1 MKKSVYN
8 GLTERTRR
16 LLDGAENLFVD
27 FKREIEG
34 VHPATFV
41 AFANASG
48 GTILVGVEE
57 ARRRNGMQYGRIYGV
72 EPTDGNKL
80 RLVSMASSCR
90 PGVKIEIF
98 IENLSDKPIF
108 RIEVPEGENKPYC
121 TASGEYKI
129 RDDGGNRGITPQEMV
144 GIILERQQ
152 TQVAE
157 IAGRLETVERKLEEF
172 GEILDRIIT
181 QIEREGDETCK

>member
-57 ARRRNGMQYGRIYGV
+57 AKRRNGMQYGRIYGV

-152 TQVAE
+152 SQVAR
-157 IAGRLETVERKLEEF
+157 IVGRLETIELKLEEF
-172 GEILDRIIT
+172 GKILDRIT
-181 QIEREGDETCK
+181 KKSTEERWNP